1 MMKKFLA
8 LILALFISPSA
19 ISQEP
24 VPPKKDHIYVEY
36 VTDCNWFIHAL
47 RGKIKLHPQHN
58 NAVGFRAWQPY
69 PSYGIFDIKGFVIWR
84 NLGLWTKDCIVF
96 NWSSFKAEYG
106 APPGIPNVPW
116 GWSYVIHFNELA
128 GTGISN
134 AGTHMRVWGPTGL
147 VRLYHGEAWITHGDK
162 TFFVK
167 VDEND
172 PVNYPPWEI
181 TLN

>member
-69 PSYGIFDIKGFVIWR
+69 PSYGIIDIRGFVIWR
-84 NLGLWTKDCIVF
+84 NIGLWTKDCIVW